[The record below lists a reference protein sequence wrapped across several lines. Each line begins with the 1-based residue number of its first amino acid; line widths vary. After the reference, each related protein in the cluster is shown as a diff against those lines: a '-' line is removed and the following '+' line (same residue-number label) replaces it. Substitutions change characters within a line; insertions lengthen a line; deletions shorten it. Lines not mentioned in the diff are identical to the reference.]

1 MAEEMKAYYK
11 PKGDPCWIDVEVE
24 IIAWDRDKYF
34 TFKTAQGEI
43 YADKVWKFSV
53 KRSNKWYTLPN
64 GYMESVE
71 IISKKQAAQEIKLKR
86 KRKAGYRV
94 DFEGGNKSYRFLSKA
109 LRVIASGSKYANL
122 SAHFSY
128 KNGFSSTPLLVKEDG
143 EWYYYPQSDKVSSKT
158 LNKFCEEN

>member
-1 MAEEMKAYYK
+1 MKAYYN
-11 PKGDPCWIDVEVE
+11 PEGDPCFINQKVT

-34 TFKTAQGEI
+34 TLKDSVGKI

-53 KRSNKWYTLPN
+53 KRSNKWCYLPY
-64 GYMESVE
+64 GYVDDVKLV
-71 IISKKQAAQEIKLKR
+71 SKKEAAQEIKAKR
-86 KRKAGYRV
+86 KRKAEYRV
-94 DFEGGNKSYRFLSKA
+94 DFEGGNKSFRFLSKV
-109 LRVIASGSKYANL
+109 LRVIASGLKYTHL

-128 KNGFSSTPLLVKEDG
+128 KNGFSFTPLLVKEDG